1 MYKGYLSDAYGQ
13 VFNAYRGYSGAQYIK
28 RPIDGTEYFDIIN
41 TYPLAVMSSLYEE
54 AYGPIRALEFHYSS
68 EISNAI
74 SLLVITDPLQKSNY
88 IFEDTWCDGHSFK
101 FDVVREYKDHYFV
114 DLTKPLKLP
123 DNHKRNIRKALA
135 GADFN
140 IRKPLE
146 TKYELSDN
154 ISLVA
159 NDFYDL
165 YSNLIERH
173 SIIGMAN
180 FTKEQITQMLRVP
193 GTLVIE
199 ARSKGAGYLLGMM
212 LIYLEDNGVCR
223 YHLACYSDLGYEEQT
238 GFGLLYYSIEYLK
251 SLGYETYS
259 LGAGSGVVTNSNGLT
274 RYKQGFSNC
283 PTRKN
288 YLLFKVL
295 QSEIYS
301 KLCEGKEG
309 PILPLYRN

>member
-1 MYKGYLSDAYGQ
+1 MFKGYLSDQYGA
-13 VFNAYRGYSGAQYIK
+13 VFQAYRGYSGAQYIK
-28 RPIDGTEYFDIIN
+28 RPIEGTEYFDIIN
-41 TYPLAVMSSLYEE
+41 TYPLAVAEKDSMIC
-54 AYGPIRALEFHYSS
+54 GLEFHHSS
-68 EISNAI
+68 TMSDAI
-74 SLLVITDPLQKSNY
+74 SKLVITDPIQDINY
-88 IFEDTWCDGHSFK
+88 VSGNYALRSEYQ
-101 FDVVREYKDHYFV
+101 FDVVKEYKDHYFV

-123 DNHKRNIRKALA
+123 DNHKRNTRKALA
-135 GADFN
+135 GVDFN

-180 FTKEQITQMLRVP
+180 FTKEQIIQMLRVP

-212 LIYLEDNGVCR
+212 LVYLEDNGTAR
-223 YHLACYSDLGYEEQT
+223 YFLASYSQEGYSSLT
-238 GFGLLYYSIEYLK
+238 GYGLMYVALEYLK
-251 SLGYETYS
+251 SLGYELVH
-259 LGAGSGVVTNSNGLT
+259 LGAGAGTVDNSEGLL
-274 RYKQGFSNC
+274 RYKIGWSNTS
-283 PTRKN
+283 TRKN
-288 YLLFKVL
+288 YLLFKIL
-295 QSEIYS
+295 NKEIYKQLS
-301 KLCEGKEG
+301 AGKEG